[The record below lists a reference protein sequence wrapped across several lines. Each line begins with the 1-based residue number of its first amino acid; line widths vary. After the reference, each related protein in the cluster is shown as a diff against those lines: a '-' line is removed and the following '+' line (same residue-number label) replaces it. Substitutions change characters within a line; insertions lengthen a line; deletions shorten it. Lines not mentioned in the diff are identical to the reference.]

1 MSCYDVKAVV
11 SAHDASKSWQRRVK
25 CKLEYTLPA
34 SLLEATAHGAPPRL
48 SPGVPLEP
56 IPNARHQRMA
66 PGLLVSHSHST
77 ASDAAVQDPE
87 AAYCEK

>member
-1 MSCYDVKAVV
+1 VK
-11 SAHDASKSWQRRVK
+11 R
-25 CKLEYTLPA
+25 KLEYILPA
-34 SLLEATAHGAPPRL
+34 NLLEATGPGALLRL

-66 PGLLVSHSHST
+66 PGLLISHSHSS

-87 AAYCEK
+87 AAYCAE